1 MDTIQEIF
9 IYLLCVLVASFIL
22 CSPILMLFGFFMMP
36 SRIGKVLFYLSALTL
51 LLVIAGIIK
60 SSFMP

>member
-1 MDTIQEIF
+1 
-9 IYLLCVLVASFIL
+9 
-22 CSPILMLFGFFMMP
+22 MMP